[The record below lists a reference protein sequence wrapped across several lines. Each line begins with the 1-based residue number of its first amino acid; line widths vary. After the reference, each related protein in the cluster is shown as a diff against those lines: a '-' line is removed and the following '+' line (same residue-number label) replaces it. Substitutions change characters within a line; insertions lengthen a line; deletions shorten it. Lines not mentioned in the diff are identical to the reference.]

1 MSFTH
6 PAISL
11 AGSAERVDSI
21 SVVEIRIPTAATAG
35 SMSVFESVVAPQ
47 SAPPM
52 HIHARE
58 DEFFYVLSGQFQFW
72 CGDESF
78 TGGPGTTALFPR
90 GIAHT
95 YKNIG
100 SEDGRLLVTVT
111 PGGFERFF
119 VDVVAE
125 KAMSPEALMAVG
137 DRYGLTFLPPP
148 EAEAA

>member
-1 MSFTH
+1 MSFTL

-21 SVVEIRIPTAATAG
+21 SVVEVRIPTAATG
-35 SMSVFESVVAPQ
+35 GRMSVFESVVAPG
-47 SAPPM
+47 SAPPL

-78 TGGPGTTALFPR
+78 AGGPGTTALLPR
-90 GIAHT
+90 GVPHT
-95 YKNIG
+95 YKNVG
-100 SEDGRLLVTVT
+100 TDEGRLLVSVT
-111 PGGFERFF
+111 PGGFENFF

-125 KAMSPEALMAVG
+125 KAMAPEALMAVG
-137 DRYGLTFLPPP
+137 ARYGLTFLPP